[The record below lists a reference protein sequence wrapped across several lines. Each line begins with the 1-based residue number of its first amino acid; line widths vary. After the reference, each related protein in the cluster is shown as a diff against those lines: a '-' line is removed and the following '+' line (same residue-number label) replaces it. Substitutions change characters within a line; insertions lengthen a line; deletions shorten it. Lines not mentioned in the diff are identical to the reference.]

1 MPRSRP
7 RAHGFTLVEVMI
19 VVAIIGILA
28 SIALPSYTRY
38 VAQARRTEAQ
48 TALMDLAQ
56 RQERWRVNHASYGNY
71 NDLGF
76 TETLDYY
83 AFSVENV
90 TATTYTLKATAIGSQ
105 ETADATC
112 KTLTLN
118 QNGTKGSLDSCWKK

>member
-76 TETLDYY
+76 TDTLDYY

-112 KTLTLN
+112 NTRTLN
-118 QNGTKGSLDSCWKK
+118 QSGTKGSLDSCWKK